1 MFNKFLC
8 QNKFV
13 IEKHIKFIIKTSTH
27 AIIIYKKT
35 MQGYINE
42 ESYKNSI
49 LKINLIYMKLKK
61 NHRWIILAKFIWK
74 HIHK

>member
-1 MFNKFLC
+1 
-8 QNKFV
+8 
-13 IEKHIKFIIKTSTH
+13 
-27 AIIIYKKT
+27 

-61 NHRWIILAKFIWK
+61 NHR
-74 HIHK
+74 